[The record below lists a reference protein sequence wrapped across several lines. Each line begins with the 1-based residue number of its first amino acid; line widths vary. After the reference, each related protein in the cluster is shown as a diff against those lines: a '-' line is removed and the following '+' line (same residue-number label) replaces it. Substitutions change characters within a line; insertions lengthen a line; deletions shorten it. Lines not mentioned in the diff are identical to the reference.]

1 MSLACV
7 NLHIRSNIIPL
18 CDITEYT
25 AYLFKCI
32 HYNTLSIVYNK
43 YRLSKKLFFPECTYS
58 ITHARVES
66 DEVNSA
72 VANRVNVL
80 SIWIIQSSY
89 RICIRAHFIYFWSKS
104 MTRVHPRAVLESWK
118 WCW

>member
-7 NLHIRSNIIPL
+7 NLHMRSNIVPL

-25 AYLFKCI
+25 AYLFKYK
-32 HYNTLSIVYNK
+32 HYNTLSIINIDF
-43 YRLSKKLFFPECTYS
+43 LKKPFFPPVCTYS
-58 ITHARVES
+58 ITDARVES
-66 DEVNSA
+66 DEVNDA
-72 VANRVNVL
+72 AAMNVL
-80 SIWIIQSSY
+80 SIWIIQSSH

-104 MTRVHPRAVLESWK
+104 MTRVHPFPPRAVLESWK